1 MRGDI
6 RPLTKAME
14 ASIDSGSTYQD
25 MTNVYLQYG
34 WSAKQIEDARLN
46 IEFSKSTECH
56 SAQLILKRLSIFSII
71 VWCAALF
78 LPAWVVAGYD
88 IFELGENA
96 MSGGF
101 AFGLGFMFFWLY
113 PAWFANIPALILMRR
128 SVMSS
133 FRSLATSYKA
143 ATIRG
148 WCSIL
153 VALSIIFYPQ
163 KMYMHGEGRAS
174 ELVDVGLGGYM
185 WIVSVIT
192 ITSAYTLAYMK
203 YRKYLRHIRN
213 NSPASS

>member
-6 RPLTKAME
+6 RPLIKAME
-14 ASIDSGSTYQD
+14 ASTNSGSSYQD

-34 WSAKQIEDARLN
+34 WSIKQTEDARLN
-46 IEFSKSTECH
+46 IGFSKSSEGH
-56 SAQLILKRLSIFSII
+56 SAQLILKRLSISSII
-71 VWCAALF
+71 VWCVALF

-113 PAWFANIPALILMRR
+113 PAWFANIPALMLMRR

-143 ATIRG
+143 ATIWG

-153 VALSIIFYPQ
+153 AALSIIFYPQ
-163 KMYMHGEGRAS
+163 KLNVRS
-174 ELVDVGLGGYM
+174 ENDYDFANVGFGGYM
-185 WIVSVIT
+185 WIASVIT
-192 ITSAYTLAYMK
+192 ITIAYTLAYMK
-203 YRKYLRHIRN
+203 YRKYLRRIRN
-213 NSPASS
+213 NNPVSS